1 MCAFVMVVAILFL
14 APCSCETSNDEPA
27 LQQGNV
33 KGAYLDM
40 DETEMGGEEDGYEDH
55 GEVYGNFP
63 DESLP
68 LKVADR
74 QAEPSSRDKE
84 RRDWV
89 HSEDFPDDGYENYN
103 GEFPKDSEWGLSD
116 VAKGEPAESDDFAEE
131 KFNGAVGNYEETE
144 DWDAAE
150 NSETVG
156 PVVDDVEKDLADEE
170 GGSRGKHVDI
180 LS

>member
-27 LQQGNV
+27 LQQGDV
-33 KGAYLDM
+33 QGAYLDM

-89 HSEDFPDDGYENYN
+89 HSEDFHDDGYENYN
-103 GEFPKDSEWGLSD
+103 SKFPKDSEWALSD
-116 VAKGEPAESDDFAEE
+116 VAKGEPAESEDFAEE
-131 KFNGAVGNYEETE
+131 KFNGAVGTYEETE

-156 PVVDDVEKDLADEE
+156 GDVEKDLADEE
-170 GGSRGKHVDI
+170 GGSRGKHVD